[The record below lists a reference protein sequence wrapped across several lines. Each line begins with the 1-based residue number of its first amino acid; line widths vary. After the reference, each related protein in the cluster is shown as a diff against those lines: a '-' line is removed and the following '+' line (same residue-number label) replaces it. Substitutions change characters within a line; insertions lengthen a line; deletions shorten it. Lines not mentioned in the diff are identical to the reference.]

1 MGKLYGAVRS
11 VNITPPLGM
20 ALGGYM
26 GRDHGAEGIMDDLF
40 AKALVLS
47 DGSEKA
53 VLVTTDVAAIDYDL
67 TKLVKDIVQKNTDIK
82 GENVMITA
90 SHTHSGPNACRRE
103 SNYAWMNIGDTEVN
117 SAYYTILCQNIANAI
132 IWANNNLE
140 EVSIGVGR
148 GSLLGIGSN
157 RQDPT
162 KPFDSEVYVLRIDGK
177 NHEPMAVVVNYAC
190 HPTVLSESNYF
201 VSGDFPSYMMRGI
214 SKLYPSCEA
223 MFFQGA
229 AGNISSRYNR
239 KGSGFDEAR
248 RMGEMLAGEVIK
260 VMNNVTMVDEI
271 DIKVFNLPVEI
282 PVRDFAPDEI
292 CVKKIEDAKRN
303 LARLQKEGATDGL
316 LRAAI
321 VMLQGAEI
329 NYMLKKSLKIK
340 AFSSEMQLIKLGKT
354 LVVSVPGELF
364 NEIGIKVKKLSEKY
378 DIIVA
383 GYANDYIGYIPTAEC
398 YDEDS
403 YESGVAMVGRDAEKI
418 ILESAEKLV
427 SMVE

>member
-1 MGKLYGAVRS
+1 
-11 VNITPPLGM
+11 
-20 ALGGYM
+20 
-26 GRDHGAEGIMDDLF
+26 
-40 AKALVLS
+40 
-47 DGSEKA
+47 
-53 VLVTTDVAAIDYDL
+53 
-67 TKLVKDIVQKNTDIK
+67 
-82 GENVMITA
+82 
-90 SHTHSGPNACRRE
+90 
-103 SNYAWMNIGDTEVN
+103 
-117 SAYYTILCQNIANAI
+117 
-132 IWANNNLE
+132 
-140 EVSIGVGR
+140 
-148 GSLLGIGSN
+148 
-157 RQDPT
+157 
-162 KPFDSEVYVLRIDGK
+162 
-177 NHEPMAVVVNYAC
+177 
-190 HPTVLSESNYF
+190 
-201 VSGDFPSYMMRGI
+201 
-214 SKLYPSCEA
+214 
-223 MFFQGA
+223 
-229 AGNISSRYNR
+229 
-239 KGSGFDEAR
+239 
-248 RMGEMLAGEVIK
+248 
-260 VMNNVTMVDEI
+260 MVDEI